1 MVIAIYI
8 LILISSFL
16 IFNAIATYA
25 ISSWRNWQLQQ
36 VEDVTSKLDDSF
48 IFLEK
53 RKIIVIS
60 FAPIILGGIGY
71 LVLGNIWGILAGF
84 LMGLA
89 VPTFIARIAR
99 QRRMKQ
105 FQSQLV
111 DTLMI
116 FSSSLKGG
124 LSFIQ
129 ALEIVC
135 EEMPPPVSQEFGLV
149 LKENRLGVP
158 LDDSLQGLQKR
169 MPLEEVHLI
178 VTSILVARET
188 GGELTRVFSRLV
200 STIRDNIKLKEK
212 MATLTLQGRLQ
223 GIIMAFLPIVFA
235 IFVYRQNP
243 AHFNIM
249 LETEKGKMFLMIA
262 VVLQVVGMIM
272 IKKIST
278 IKS

>member
-1 MVIAIYI
+1 MSIVIYVLVFAGAFLVFNTIAIY
-8 LILISSFL
+8 
-16 IFNAIATYA
+16 AV
-25 ISSWRNWQLQQ
+25 SSWRKWQEQQ
-36 VEDVTSKLDDSF
+36 LRNVSDKLDDSF
-48 IFLEK
+48 VFLEK
-53 RKIIVIS
+53 KKILLIS
-60 FAPIILGGIGY
+60 LSPIILGGLGY
-71 LVLGNIWGILAGF
+71 LVLGNIWGVLVGF
-84 LMGLA
+84 LLGFA
-89 VPTFIARIAR
+89 VPNFVTNLARKKR
-99 QRRMKQ
+99 VKE

-135 EEMPPPVSQEFGLV
+135 EEMPPPMSQEFGLV
-149 LKENRLGVP
+149 LKENKLGVP
-158 LDDSLQGLQKR
+158 LEDSLEGFQKR

-188 GGELTRVFSRLV
+188 GGELTKVFSRLV

-223 GIIMAFLPIVFA
+223 GIIMSFLPIIFA

-243 AHFNIM
+243 EHFNIM
-249 LETEKGKMFLMIA
+249 FETEKGKMLMIVA
-262 VVLQVVGMIM
+262 VVLQLVGMFM